1 MRQTRGKPSDW
12 FGEFGHNARK
22 RKDCTRW
29 KVVISFYEKTS
40 IFYPVKS
47 WRIRI
52 TTHIRGWER
61 FLSKHGHI
69 VQFLFQPVIMPY
81 GIAAMSAGKVVAPL
95 LSKAELVIQGWDL
108 LFMGSAV
115 LTLVVLLLFAF
126 LYRAPQPEETPLLPE
141 KRHTESVEEPILS
154 SVEQGLMNPRG
165 KRLEEVSGYFDR
177 NKKEKHNQDD

>member
-1 MRQTRGKPSDW
+1 
-12 FGEFGHNARK
+12 
-22 RKDCTRW
+22 
-29 KVVISFYEKTS
+29 
-40 IFYPVKS
+40 
-47 WRIRI
+47 
-52 TTHIRGWER
+52 
-61 FLSKHGHI
+61 
-69 VQFLFQPVIMPY
+69 MPY

-95 LSKAELVIQGWDL
+95 LSKAELVIQGWDF
-108 LFMGSAV
+108 LFMGSAA
-115 LTLVVLLLFAF
+115 LTLVGLLLFAY